1 LQLLKS
7 LILCRR
13 SHFGTTT
20 SKTLEN
26 ETNNQNA
33 GEGGSC
39 VMSQAG
45 LGNDQK
51 QLNPEDILKDPF
63 IEKAIQLLDPEGIKI
78 RAKV

>member
-1 LQLLKS
+1 
-7 LILCRR
+7 
-13 SHFGTTT
+13 
-20 SKTLEN
+20 
-26 ETNNQNA
+26 
-33 GEGGSC
+33 
-39 VMSQAG
+39 MSQAG